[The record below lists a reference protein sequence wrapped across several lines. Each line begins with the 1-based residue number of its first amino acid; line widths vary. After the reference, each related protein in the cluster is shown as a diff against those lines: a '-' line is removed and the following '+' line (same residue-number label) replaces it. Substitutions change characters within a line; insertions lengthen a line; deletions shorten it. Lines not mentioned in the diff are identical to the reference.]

1 MYTKNE
7 TSRIKEEEKDLMK
20 NNISKYLHC
29 FALFL
34 DSVKVKT
41 APSRQLQLQY
51 CIQKPSGCK
60 TKIEQNSFIK
70 TTYIF
75 LIRKRKWMQLSPV
88 PGSINVLINFFLRN
102 ETRNHGPK

>member
-1 MYTKNE
+1 
-7 TSRIKEEEKDLMK
+7 MK
-20 NNISKYLHC
+20 NNIYKYLHC

-34 DSVKVKT
+34 DSAKVKT

-51 CIQKPSGCK
+51 CMQKPPRCK

-75 LIRKRKWMQLSPV
+75 PIRQE
-88 PGSINVLINFFLRN
+88 IF
-102 ETRNHGPK
+102 